1 MVHALKV
8 GLPVADVLIVY
19 SVSDILSHDEK
30 GEVHLGILMDER
42 RHQILMMDRRSSHA
56 IPGSLQSFLVQPF
69 EMDFELSKHAPSTPD
84 PRERVMPVEQV
95 LNV

>member
-19 SVSDILSHDEK
+19 SVYYILSHDEK
-30 GEVHLGILMDER
+30 GEVHLGILMDEW
-42 RHQILMMDRRSSHA
+42 RHQILMMDCRSAHA

-69 EMDFELSKHAPSTPD
+69 EMDFKLCEHGPRTPD
-84 PRERVMPVEQV
+84 PRERLMPMEQV